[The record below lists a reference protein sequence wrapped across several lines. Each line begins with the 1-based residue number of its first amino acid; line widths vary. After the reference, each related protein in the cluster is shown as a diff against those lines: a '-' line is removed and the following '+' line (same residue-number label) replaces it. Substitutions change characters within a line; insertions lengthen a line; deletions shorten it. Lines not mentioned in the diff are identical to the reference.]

1 MALGAQRADVLRL
14 IRQTGASFVGVG
26 IVVGTLASIG
36 VARLLASQL
45 DLFRVTAT
53 DPVSFSVV
61 IALLSVVA
69 VAGWYISARR
79 ATRSGGRRVGE
90 EGRSRWG
97 ACHFKKKKKERE

>member
-1 MALGAQRADVLRL
+1 MALGAQRSDVLRL
-14 IRQTGASFVGVG
+14 IMKTGGGFVGVG

-45 DLFRVTAT
+45 EIFRVTAT

-69 VAGWYISARR
+69 VAACYIPARR
-79 ATRSGGRRVGE
+79 ATRVDPIEALRYE
-90 EGRSRWG
+90 
-97 ACHFKKKKKERE
+97 